1 MRVRITCSSKD
12 SYWYAGRIGE
22 VFEVKDYPP
31 NHWQVLNTINTINK
45 LNCEILPEATNELE
59 QIAEQIAEL
68 RARLDELEAQIAQ
81 IAAKPPAV
89 PHWRDTVSEK
99 NPVLVT
105 YGDRKSILLDGIMC
119 FCTDYDPVKG
129 YWIDQEWWKYAK
141 RVPQSVVEKI
151 LAGYS
156 TASEEE

>member
-1 MRVRITCSSKD
+1 MKVKIIKCSNT
-12 SYWYAGRIGE
+12 YLWYAGRIGD

-45 LNCEILPEATNELE
+45 LNCEILPETSNELE

-68 RARLDELEAQIAQ
+68 RARMDELEAQ

-105 YGDRKSILLDGIMC
+105 YGDRKSSLLDGIMC
-119 FCTDYDPVKG
+119 FCTDYRAADG
-129 YWIDQEWWKYAK
+129 YWTDQEWWKYAK

-156 TASEEE
+156 TTSEEE